1 MEGGAKMNRPNLVR
15 KIYAELRSVADA
27 DISSAELLQAA
38 SEIAKAYH
46 STTEGRDPGLT
57 YYTGG
62 IPFDRWALDRAMA
75 DGGWRIFRYE
85 SKLAELDFEDQSG
98 SEAIAIKE
106 WMMENA
112 A

>member
-1 MEGGAKMNRPNLVR
+1 MNGPNLVR
-15 KIYAELRSVADA
+15 RIYTELRSVTDA
-27 DISSAELLQAA
+27 DVSATELVRAA
-38 SEIAKAYH
+38 SAIAEAYH
-46 STTEGRDPGLT
+46 STTRDHDPGLT

-85 SKLAELDFEDQSG
+85 SELARSDFDDQPGTEEL
-98 SEAIAIKE
+98 AIKE

>member
-1 MEGGAKMNRPNLVR
+1 MNRPSLVR
-15 KIYAELRSVADA
+15 TIYTELRSVADA
-27 DISSAELLQAA
+27 DVSAAELLRAA
-38 SEIAKAYH
+38 SEIAEAYH
-46 STTEGRDPGLT
+46 STTRDHDPGLT

-62 IPFDRWALDRAMA
+62 IPFDLWAVDRAMA
-75 DGGWRIFRYE
+75 DGGWRILRYE
-85 SKLAELDFEDQSG
+85 SALAQRDFEDQPA

>member
-1 MEGGAKMNRPNLVR
+1 MNRPGLVR

-27 DISSAELLQAA
+27 DASAAELLRTA
-38 SEIAKAYH
+38 SAIAEAYD
-46 STTEGRDPGLT
+46 STTGKRDPGLT
-57 YYTGG
+57 YHTGG

-85 SKLAELDFEDQSG
+85 SELAQSDFDDQSC

>member
-1 MEGGAKMNRPNLVR
+1 MTNEQEVR
-15 KIYAELRSVADA
+15 RA
-27 DISSAELLQAA
+27 AELLRAA
-38 SEIAKAYH
+38 SEIAETYH
-46 STTEGRDPGLT
+46 STTRERDPGLT

-62 IPFDRWALDRAMA
+62 TPFDQWALDRAMA
-75 DGGWRIFRYE
+75 DGGWRVFRYE
-85 SKLAELDFEDQSG
+85 LELAQPDFEDQPG